1 MGRPL
6 WQQQQQ
12 QQPMPHQQQHQHQQ
26 RQQQPGGGPNEL
38 LPPLPAFGTPPSSR
52 APGPGAY
59 PTPAAPGPPPSSV
72 PGSGS
77 RARSSY
83 RPGLRPRCDMALLDD
98 RLRALARSLEPT
110 EEEKAAQRRA
120 LEAVRAALLRRW
132 PGAAAGAASRLSV
145 FGSVASGMQVTKS
158 NDLDL
163 TLELDDVADDD
174 AAGKG
179 RAVEEAAAALDEAN
193 EEWEKEARRKEG
205 GNGGDGSVS
214 SPSSPSVLFD
224 SILPLPRAR
233 VPVLKFRH
241 VPTGTKV
248 DVTINNRLALHNTR
262 HVFFSFLCFTF
273 GRRVFFRGLRQGKKN
288 LGSSSPTHL
297 IFLPDPSLKPSPPP
311 PTPAAQDLRVA
322 RRGKAQGPGGLRQ
335 TLGQAQGRQ
344 RPLPVR
350 CVFFTLLSLER

>member
-1 MGRPL
+1 MWTAASL
-6 WQQQQQ
+6 
-12 QQPMPHQQQHQHQQ
+12 
-26 RQQQPGGGPNEL
+26 PGGD
-38 LPPLPAFGTPPSSR
+38 PL
-52 APGPGAY
+52 
-59 PTPAAPGPPPSSV
+59 AA
-72 PGSGS
+72 
-77 RARSSY
+77 
-83 RPGLRPRCDMALLDD
+83 
-98 RLRALARSLEPT
+98 ALAAGETPSPEMVAAAGGQGASLS
-110 EEEKAAQRRA
+110 
-120 LEAVRAALLRRW
+120 
-132 PGAAAGAASRLSV
+132 AAAGAASRLSV

-273 GRRVFFRGLRQGKKN
+273 GRQVFLRGLRRGKKN
-288 LGSSSPTHL
+288 SALPHQL
-297 IFLPDPSLKPSPPP
+297 I
-311 PTPAAQDLRVA
+311 
-322 RRGKAQGPGGLRQ
+322 
-335 TLGQAQGRQ
+335 
-344 RPLPVR
+344 
-350 CVFFTLLSLER
+350 

>member
-1 MGRPL
+1 MGPPPL

-12 QQPMPHQQQHQHQQ
+12 QPMP
-26 RQQQPGGGPNEL
+26 QQPGGGGGGPNNL
-38 LPPLPAFGTPPSSR
+38 LPPLPAFGTPPNSSSLSR

-59 PTPAAPGPPPSSV
+59 PTPTTQGPPPSSV

-77 RARSSY
+77 RARSSF
-83 RPGLRPRCDMALLDD
+83 RPGLRPRCDMRLLDEK
-98 RLRALARSLEPT
+98 LHALARSLEPT

-120 LEAVRAALLRRW
+120 LEAVRVALARRW
-132 PGAAAGAASRLSV
+132 PQAAAASAGSSASRLSV
-145 FGSVASGMQVTKS
+145 FGSVASGMQVTRS

-193 EEWEKEARRKEG
+193 AEAEREAKKKEG
-205 GNGGDGSVS
+205 GNNVGGDGDGDGSGS
-214 SPSSPSVLFD
+214 SPSSVLFD

-262 HVFFSFLCFTF
+262 
-273 GRRVFFRGLRQGKKN
+273 
-288 LGSSSPTHL
+288 
-297 IFLPDPSLKPSPPP
+297 
-311 PTPAAQDLRVA
+311 
-322 RRGKAQGPGGLRQ
+322 
-335 TLGQAQGRQ
+335 
-344 RPLPVR
+344 
-350 CVFFTLLSLER
+350 